1 MTTERSLTGRDRAW
15 PGEARPA
22 VPSDWLRVS
31 WLIET
36 SRRVFTHWG
45 GESLRALL
53 AGPGAVVWYQGRA
66 LRGALLVD
74 APRGEVAEA
83 RLLAVRDDAD
93 PAQCV
98 AETLPLVERRLAL
111 RGVRWVSFSSPEAWL
126 RELLTAHGYALKDRV
141 ITYARRGLD
150 LGAQGN
156 PDVVVEEAL
165 LEDVP
170 GMLAVDR
177 AAFEP
182 FWRLDAET
190 LRRAMGEGTY
200 TLVARWGAS
209 PHPSPLPGYGQRE
222 AETPHPDP
230 RASALA
236 TAYSGRGREAVIG
249 YLTADV
255 WEGRAHV
262 VRLAVAPA
270 FQRRGVGTRLMAE
283 LFRRM
288 GGGSDGAAT
297 SQGLPS
303 DLREAPVG
311 MAVREVTL
319 NTQETNLRS
328 RLLYEGLGF
337 GVTGGV
343 EEVWAREVTPA
354 PHKD

>member
-1 MTTERSLTGRDRAW
+1 VTTERSLAGRDRAW

-66 LRGALLVD
+66 LRGALLID

-83 RLLAVRDDAD
+83 RLLAVHDDAD

-126 RELLTAHGYALKDRV
+126 RELLVAHGYALKDRV
-141 ITYARRGLD
+141 ITYARHGLD
-150 LGAQGN
+150 LDVWGN

-165 LEDVP
+165 SEDVP
-170 GMLAVDR
+170 AMVAVDR

-209 PHPSPLPGYGQRE
+209 PHP
-222 AETPHPDP
+222 DP

-236 TAYSGRGREAVIG
+236 TAHSGRGREAVIG

-297 SQGLPS
+297 SQRLPS
-303 DLREAPVG
+303 DLWEAAVG
-311 MAVREVTL
+311 APVREVTL

-337 GVTGGV
+337 RVTGGV
-343 EEVWAREVTPA
+343 EEVWAREVVA
-354 PHKD
+354 PPRKD